1 MLDFQFDNSIF
12 ANLNSI
18 ILKEKKQPRVMN
30 VKYDV
35 IAKWNEMFSSM
46 EVYINTY
53 STRKIMLW

>member
-18 ILKEKKQPRVMN
+18 ILKKKKQPRVIN